1 MTYETFRRE
10 VLQGL
15 QNRDIGNASL
25 SLTKK
30 LKSNGQ
36 IRYGIVFNNPVSN
49 TSPTIYLEEYYE
61 LYQMTK
67 DLDAVIDM
75 LAELYRSLPA
85 IQVDEKKL
93 FDFSTVKIRIT
104 MKLVNTEKN
113 RAFLETVPHIPF
125 QDLSI
130 VYFYFMGNAGNRF
143 MDMPVN
149 DDLIRRWGVDTL
161 TLHQQ
166 AMANYNRLLPIK
178 FGSLDQLLLERG
190 LLDKEDSAV
199 LSDDGW
205 SEALYYLTNEFSA
218 GGAVLMTCKNLM
230 DKIADFL
237 GEDFYILPS
246 STHEVLLLPE
256 SKAPSK
262 EELDQRIQEVNRE
275 ALEPEDYLSDHAYYY
290 SRSGQDSKGYK
301 SLFQN
306 SPGII
311 SSNYPKTNK
320 RKDNYYEPD
329 SENYFSGAEIK

>member
-36 IRYGIVFNNPVSN
+36 IRYGIVFNNPVTN

-61 LYQMTK
+61 LYQLTK

-93 FDFSTVKIRIT
+93 FDFSTAKSRII

-130 VYFYFMGNAGNRF
+130 VYYYLIGKSDRMLL
-143 MDMPVN
+143 DMPVR
-149 DDLIRRWGVDTL
+149 DGLLKKWEIDTL
-161 TLHQQ
+161 KLHQQ
-166 AMANYNRLLPIK
+166 ALANYNRLLPVK
-178 FGSLDQLLLERG
+178 FGSLNQFLLDRG
-190 LLDKEDSAV
+190 LLENEYYAALSANDYTN
-199 LSDDGW
+199 SM
-205 SEALYYLTNEFSA
+205 YFLTNDFFSN
-218 GGAVLMTCKNLM
+218 GAVLMTCKNLM
-230 DKIADFL
+230 DKIADFFE
-237 GEDFYILPS
+237 EDFYIIPS
-246 STHEVLLLPE
+246 SIHEVLLFPK

-262 EELDQRIQEVNRE
+262 EKLDQLVQEVNRDYLDPAE
-275 ALEPEDYLSDHAYYY
+275 YLSDHAYYY
-290 SRSGQDSKGYK
+290 SRSGQDSNGYVIQN
-301 SLFQN
+301 LFQRL
-306 SPGII
+306 PGTI
-311 SSNYPKTNK
+311 S
-320 RKDNYYEPD
+320 
-329 SENYFSGAEIK
+329 

>member
-1 MTYETFRRE
+1 MTYETFRKE

-15 QNRDIGNASL
+15 QSRDIGNVSL

-36 IRYGIVFNNPVSN
+36 IRYGIVFNNPATN

-61 LYQMTK
+61 FYQMTK
-67 DLDAVIDM
+67 DLDAVINM
-75 LAELYRSLPA
+75 LAKLYHSLPA

-93 FDFSTVKIRIT
+93 FDFSTAKSRII

-166 AMANYNRLLPIK
+166 AAANYNRLLPIK
-178 FGSLDQLLLERG
+178 FGSLNQLLLERG
-190 LLDKEDSAV
+190 L
-199 LSDDGW
+199 
-205 SEALYYLTNEFSA
+205 
-218 GGAVLMTCKNLM
+218 
-230 DKIADFL
+230 
-237 GEDFYILPS
+237 
-246 STHEVLLLPE
+246 
-256 SKAPSK
+256 
-262 EELDQRIQEVNRE
+262 
-275 ALEPEDYLSDHAYYY
+275 
-290 SRSGQDSKGYK
+290 
-301 SLFQN
+301 
-306 SPGII
+306 
-311 SSNYPKTNK
+311 
-320 RKDNYYEPD
+320 
-329 SENYFSGAEIK
+329 

>member
-1 MTYETFRRE
+1 
-10 VLQGL
+10 
-15 QNRDIGNASL
+15 
-25 SLTKK
+25 
-30 LKSNGQ
+30 
-36 IRYGIVFNNPVSN
+36 
-49 TSPTIYLEEYYE
+49 
-61 LYQMTK
+61 
-67 DLDAVIDM
+67 
-75 LAELYRSLPA
+75 
-85 IQVDEKKL
+85 
-93 FDFSTVKIRIT
+93 

-178 FGSLDQLLLERG
+178 FGSLNQLLLERG

-262 EELDQRIQEVNRE
+262 EELDQIVQEVNQE

-290 SRSGQDSKGYK
+290 SRSGQDLGGYK

-311 SSNYPKTNK
+311 S
-320 RKDNYYEPD
+320 
-329 SENYFSGAEIK
+329 

>member
-1 MTYETFRRE
+1 
-10 VLQGL
+10 
-15 QNRDIGNASL
+15 
-25 SLTKK
+25 
-30 LKSNGQ
+30 
-36 IRYGIVFNNPVSN
+36 
-49 TSPTIYLEEYYE
+49 
-61 LYQMTK
+61 
-67 DLDAVIDM
+67 
-75 LAELYRSLPA
+75 
-85 IQVDEKKL
+85 
-93 FDFSTVKIRIT
+93 

-113 RAFLETVPHIPF
+113 SAFLETVPHIPF

-149 DDLIRRWGVDTL
+149 DDLIRRWGIDTL

-178 FGSLDQLLLERG
+178 FGSLNQLLLERG
-190 LLDKEDSAV
+190 LLDKKDYAA
-199 LSDDGW
+199 LSEEGW
-205 SEALYYLTNEFSA
+205 RNALYCLTNEFST

-262 EELDQRIQEVNRE
+262 EELDQIVQEVNRE

-290 SRSGQDSKGYK
+290 SRSGQDSDDCFMQN
-301 SLFQN
+301 LFQY

-311 SSNYPKTNK
+311 S
-320 RKDNYYEPD
+320 
-329 SENYFSGAEIK
+329 

>member
-1 MTYETFRRE
+1 MTYETFRKE

-15 QNRDIGNASL
+15 QSRDIGNASL

-36 IRYGIVFNNPVSN
+36 IRYGIVFNNPATN
-49 TSPTIYLEEYYE
+49 TSPTIYLEEYYG
-61 LYQMTK
+61 LYQLTGNFTEIV
-67 DLDAVIDM
+67 DALVH
-75 LAELYRSLPA
+75 LYRSLPA
-85 IQVDEKKL
+85 IQVDEKELYNFFAAK
-93 FDFSTVKIRIT
+93 DRII

-130 VYFYFMGNAGNRF
+130 VYFYFMGKAGNRF

-149 DDLIRRWGVDTL
+149 DDLIRRWGIDTP

-178 FGSLDQLLLERG
+178 FGSLNQLLLEHG
-190 LLDKEDSAV
+190 LLDKEDYAA

-205 SEALYYLTNEFSA
+205 SDALYCLTNEFST

-256 SKAPSK
+256 SRAPSK
-262 EELDQRIQEVNRE
+262 EDLDQIVQEVNRE

-290 SRSGQDSKGYK
+290 SRSGQDLGGYK
-301 SLFQN
+301 SLFQH

-311 SSNYPKTNK
+311 S
-320 RKDNYYEPD
+320 
-329 SENYFSGAEIK
+329 

>member
-15 QNRDIGNASL
+15 QSRDIGNASL

-36 IRYGIVFNNPVSN
+36 IRYGIVFNNPATN
-49 TSPTIYLEEYYE
+49 TSPTIYLEEYYG
-61 LYQMTK
+61 LYQLTGNFTEIVNA
-67 DLDAVIDM
+67 LVH
-75 LAELYRSLPA
+75 LYRSLPA
-85 IQVDEKKL
+85 IQVNEKEL
-93 FDFSTVKIRIT
+93 YDFSTAKDRII
-104 MKLVNTEKN
+104 MKLINTEKN

-130 VYFYFMGNAGNRF
+130 VYFYFMGKEGNRF

-149 DDLIRRWGVDTL
+149 DDLIRRWGIDTL

-178 FGSLDQLLLERG
+178 FGSLNQLLLERG

-256 SKAPSK
+256 SRAPSK

-275 ALEPEDYLSDHAYYY
+275 ALKPEDYLSDHAYYY
-290 SRSGQDSKGYK
+290 SRSGQDLGGYK
-301 SLFQN
+301 SLFQH

-311 SSNYPKTNK
+311 S
-320 RKDNYYEPD
+320 
-329 SENYFSGAEIK
+329 

>member
-1 MTYETFRRE
+1 MTYETFRE
-10 VLQGL
+10 KVLQGL
-15 QNRDIGNASL
+15 QGRELGNVSL
-25 SLTKK
+25 RLTKQM
-30 LKSNGQ
+30 KSNGQ
-36 IRYGIVFNNPVSN
+36 IKYGIVFKNPAAN

-61 LYQMTK
+61 FYQATKELDTVIDLVADLYQ
-67 DLDAVIDM
+67 
-75 LAELYRSLPA
+75 SLPA

-93 FDFSTVKIRIT
+93 LDYSAAKSRII

-130 VYFYFMGNAGNRF
+130 VYFYFMGNAGNRV

-178 FGSLDQLLLERG
+178 FGSLNQILLERG
-190 LLDKEDSAV
+190 LLDKEDSAA
-199 LSDDGW
+199 LSENGW
-205 SEALYYLTNEFSA
+205 RDALYCLTNEFST

>member
-1 MTYETFRRE
+1 MTYETFRKE

-15 QNRDIGNASL
+15 QSRDIGNASL

-36 IRYGIVFNNPVSN
+36 IRYGIVFNNPVTN

-61 LYQMTK
+61 FYQITK

-75 LAELYRSLPA
+75 LAKLYRSLPA

-93 FDFSTVKIRIT
+93 FDFSTAKSRII

-113 RAFLETVPHIPF
+113 HAFLETVPHIPF

-143 MDMPVN
+143 MDIPVN

-178 FGSLDQLLLERG
+178 FGSLNQILLERG
-190 LLDKEDSAV
+190 LLDKEDSAA
-199 LSDDGW
+199 LSENGW
-205 SEALYYLTNEFSA
+205 RDALYCLTNEFST

-256 SKAPSK
+256 SRAPSK

-290 SRSGQDSKGYK
+290 SRSGQDSDDCFMQN
-301 SLFQN
+301 LFQY

-311 SSNYPKTNK
+311 S
-320 RKDNYYEPD
+320 
-329 SENYFSGAEIK
+329 

>member
-93 FDFSTVKIRIT
+93 FDFSTAKSRII

-178 FGSLDQLLLERG
+178 FGSLNQLLLERG

-246 STHEVLLLPE
+246 SVNELLLFPE
-256 SKAPSK
+256 SKAPPK
-262 EELDQRIQEVNRE
+262 EKLDKMIQEIER
-275 ALEPEDYLSDHAYYY
+275 DYL
-290 SRSGQDSKGYK
+290 
-301 SLFQN
+301 
-306 SPGII
+306 
-311 SSNYPKTNK
+311 
-320 RKDNYYEPD
+320 
-329 SENYFSGAEIK
+329 